1 MDRESHL
8 DANEYKFLCSQAN
21 EMSKKENLGKTTSNG
36 WYVTDNK
43 YDKKTNF
50 KAVLYQ
56 KGDESILC
64 YVGTDRFSAKD
75 WSANIKMAVTGGSAQ
90 IELAK
95 KFAQD
100 MISKH
105 NLSLSNLISIG
116 HSEGGT
122 EATEVG
128 IANGLKTV
136 TFNAYGVSKK
146 HVDAS
151 KISDGQITNY
161 RDPHDPVSKLR
172 ANVGE
177 TYITPSTQSQF
188 MSKTPFGSVQSHG
201 ISNMGDCDNAVPV
214 NFYKKTHPTFID
226 KISEKA
232 ITRKDIAE
240 MPSEVFA
247 VFESEIDKRLAKN
260 KIKLENSKNLKWVTI
275 NGNHVPM
282 KK

>member
-1 MDRESHL
+1 MKRRIQ
-8 DANEYKFLCSQAN
+8 ANEYKILCSEAN
-21 EMSKKENLGKTTSNG
+21 KMVKMGNGTVTSNG
-36 WYVTDNK
+36 WIKVDGEH
-43 YDKKTNF
+43 DKGTNF
-50 KAVLYQ
+50 KGVLYE
-56 KGDESILC
+56 KDGEYALC
-64 YVGTDRFSAKD
+64 FVGTDKWNYKD
-75 WSANIKMAVTGGSAQ
+75 HVANIQMATTGDSKQ
-90 IELAK
+90 IREAK
-95 KFAQD
+95 KFVKKMQLD
-100 MISKH
+100 YRLNSE
-105 NLSLSNLISIG
+105 NTTSIG

-201 ISNMGDCDNAVPV
+201 ISNMGDCNNAVPV
-214 NFYKKTHPTFID
+214 NYYKKTHPTFID
-226 KISEKA
+226 KISEKT